1 MLFVKRIFKR
11 GQRVKNKKTGKV
23 MEVLNYIKLKSKIM
37 VRCAWYDLDAKE
49 MRINTYDEDKL
60 LKAS

>member
-1 MLFVKRIFKR
+1 M
-11 GQRVKNKKTGKV
+11 KNKKTGKV